1 MTFVPASSGGYQMT
15 FTRFRKLTLR
25 QRFATVLLT
34 GMANALES
42 CWISRWLLLAVSS
55 AAVLATFGCRS
66 HGGEV
71 QNVEAHA
78 ERSSATSEE
87 KGSGHSKVCTLISP
101 EELSTITKLNIANA
115 NSDDQGE
122 VCNYTA
128 ADESTP
134 AVGLQVDWEGGKFAL
149 QASSKLMENAA
160 GGAQFRTPVA
170 GIGDEAFVLGVS
182 PEQQRQISQ
191 NTPGQLKGP
200 STLTTG
206 PLMFRKNDV
215 MVTVTAN
222 LIDNKF
228 EAEKQIATKVAGRL

>member
-15 FTRFRKLTLR
+15 FPRLRKLTLR

-34 GMANALES
+34 GIANALES
-42 CWISRWLLLAVSS
+42 CWTSRWFLFAVFS
-55 AAVLATFGCRS
+55 AAVLASSGCRS
-66 HGGEV
+66 HQEEV
-71 QNVEAHA
+71 QRVEAHV

-87 KGSGHSKVCTLISP
+87 KGPGHPKVCTLISP
-101 EELSTITKLNIANA
+101 EELSAITKLNIVNA
-115 NSDDQGE
+115 TSDDDGE

-160 GGAQFRTPVA
+160 GGTQFRTPVT
-170 GIGDEAFVLGVS
+170 GIGDEAFILGVN
-182 PEQQRQISQ
+182 PDQQRQINQ
-191 NTPGQLKGP
+191 NTPGQLKGL
-200 STLTTG
+200 SSLTTG
-206 PLMFRKNDV
+206 PLLFRKNDV

-222 LIDNKF
+222 LIDDKF
-228 EAEKQIATKVAGRL
+228 DAEKQIATKAASRL

>member
-1 MTFVPASSGGYQMT
+1 MT
-15 FTRFRKLTLR
+15 FTRLRKLTLR

-42 CWISRWLLLAVSS
+42 CWISRWLLFAVSS
-55 AAVLATFGCRS
+55 AAVLATSGCRS
-66 HGGEV
+66 HQEEFKR
-71 QNVEAHA
+71 VEAHTD
-78 ERSSATSEE
+78 RSSATSEE
-87 KGSGHSKVCTLISP
+87 KVSGHPKVCSLISP
-101 EELSTITKLNIANA
+101 EEVSAITKLNIANA

-128 ADESTP
+128 AEGSTP

-160 GGAQFRTPVA
+160 GGTQFRTPVT

-182 PEQQRQISQ
+182 PEQQRQINQ
-191 NTPGQLKGP
+191 NTPGQLKGL
-200 STLTTG
+200 SSLTTG

-222 LIDNKF
+222 LIDDKF
-228 EAEKQIATKVAGRL
+228 DAEKQIATKVAGRL